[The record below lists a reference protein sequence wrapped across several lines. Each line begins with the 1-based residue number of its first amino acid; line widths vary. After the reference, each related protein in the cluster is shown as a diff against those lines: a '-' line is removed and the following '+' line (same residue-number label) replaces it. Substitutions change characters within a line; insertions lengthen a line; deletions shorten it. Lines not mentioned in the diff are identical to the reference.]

1 MSTRQLQVGDWIKYW
16 NGTQLRISEI
26 NFVSDVGYNRVYYTF
41 DSDMVPP
48 DKVLDYRPMK
58 QAPIE
63 KH

>member
-1 MSTRQLQVGDWIKYW
+1 MSVKNLQVGDWIKYW

-26 NFVSDVGYNRVYYTF
+26 NHVSDVTYGRIYYTF
-41 DSDMVPP
+41 DA
-48 DKVLDYRPMK
+48 DKVIPEHVLDYRPMK